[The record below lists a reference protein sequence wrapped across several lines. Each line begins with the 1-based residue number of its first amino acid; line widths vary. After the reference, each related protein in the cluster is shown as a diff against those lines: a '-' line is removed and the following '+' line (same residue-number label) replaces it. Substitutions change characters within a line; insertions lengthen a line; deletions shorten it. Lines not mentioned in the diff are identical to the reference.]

1 MANEYFWSIILEQ
14 DAVSAGLW
22 AVKDKKASI
31 VSGSKAYLWETDEDL
46 VEKTDLALT
55 EASEHLPDEV
65 PEPNKTVFGLLPSW
79 VSEGKIKKPYS
90 DLVRLISQK
99 MSLNP
104 IGFAV
109 LPEALAYSIKMR
121 EGSPLSGI
129 VIGVGNGSIDVT
141 LFRFGNIVGTVSVGR
156 SDSLIGDI
164 TEGLS
169 RFATGDNMPTRWILY
184 DGRQVDLEEVKQEI
198 LRTDW
203 EETGIKFLHTP
214 QVEIAGD
221 KQKVEAVSIAGASEI
236 EELEGIED
244 SQIPDSEE
252 SNVSQDSSLSL
263 DDLGFVIDKDIRNNM
278 VEEKA
283 EGAIKRKFGIPLLR
297 PKISLRSFKPF
308 GLLGRKSKA
317 LVVGIFAIVF
327 VVLLGVWFYFS
338 RAEVVVYVSPKNLQN
353 TESIILDEN
362 IKSADIANYTFPANV
377 VETEIVSEKAKSA
390 TGVKTVGEKA
400 SGQVKIRNGTSD
412 EIKLKSGSF
421 LISSDGLK
429 FVLDEDATLP
439 AAESPISPGEIS
451 VKVSAN
457 NIGEEYNLAKD
468 TSFSVANYPKSE
480 VDAISEIEFSGGSS
494 KKIRTISESDIKS
507 LRDELVK
514 ENQDKAKISLK
525 SESINSLFIEDTVL
539 YTVIKESVS
548 NKAGEEADEVSMS
561 INLKAKGLILPQSQI
576 EEISRFILKDQIPD
590 GFVLKSEQ
598 VDMDFQLRD
607 KIGNGVWEFD
617 VNLKAKLLPSIDTDK
632 IRAEIAGRNPKFVE
646 EYLAKKISGYDRSIV
661 KVQPT
666 LPGLFGSLPRRAR
679 NISIE
684 IVATR

>member
-1 MANEYFWSIILEQ
+1 MANEYFWSIIIEQ
-14 DAVSAGLW
+14 DTVSAGLW
-22 AVKDKKASI
+22 TVKDKKASI
-31 VSGSKAYLWETDEDL
+31 VSSSKAYLWEADEDL

-65 PEPNKTVFGLLPSW
+65 PEPNKTVFGVPPSW

-104 IGFAV
+104 TGFAV
-109 LPEALAYSIKMR
+109 LPEAIAYSIKIR

-169 RFATGDNMPTRWILY
+169 RFATGDNMPTRWVLY
-184 DGRQVDLEEVKQEI
+184 DGRQVDLEGVKQEI
-198 LRTDW
+198 LRADW

-236 EELEGIED
+236 GELEGIED

-263 DDLGFVIDKDIRNNM
+263 EDLGFVIDKDIRNNM
-278 VEEKA
+278 IEEKT
-283 EGAIKRKFGIPLLR
+283 EGAIKRKLDISLLK
-297 PKISLRSFKPF
+297 PKISLRGFNPF

-327 VVLLGVWFYFS
+327 VALLGVWFYFS

-362 IKSADIANYTFPANV
+362 IKSADIANYTFPAYV
-377 VETEIVSEKAKSA
+377 VETEIVSEKAKPA
-390 TGVKTVGEKA
+390 TGGKTVGERA
-400 SGQVKIRNGTSD
+400 SGQVNIRNGTSE

-429 FVLDEDATLP
+429 FVLDEDVTLP

-468 TSFSVANYPKSE
+468 VSFSVANYPKSE

-494 KKIRTISESDIKS
+494 RKIRVISESDIKS

-514 ENQDKAKISLK
+514 EIQDKAKISLK

-561 INLKAKGLILPQSQI
+561 INLRTKGLILPQNQI
-576 EEISRFILKDQIPD
+576 EEMSRFILKDQIPD
-590 GFVLKSEQ
+590 GFALKSEQ

-632 IRAEIAGRNPKFVE
+632 IRAEIAGRNPKSVE
-646 EYLAKKISGYDRSIV
+646 EYLAKKISGYDRSVV
-661 KVQPT
+661 KVQPA
-666 LPGLFGSLPRRAR
+666 LPGLLGSLPRRAR

-684 IVATR
+684 VVATR